1 MINTENLY
9 KTVTSGMKKH
19 VGCPVIRTNQN
30 KAPPDYPY
38 IAYTITTPAT
48 ENKGTYGEYE
58 DGKARKP
65 VKQIWSLTAHSDDDL
80 EALNLAT
87 KARAWLDFVA
97 TVYLNDNGVIVESV
111 GNVGGRSNLLTAEYQ
126 HSYGFD
132 CTFSIFDEVEMQ
144 TNEVIESVSFD
155 GVYVEE
161 KDYEEIAKELERDLD
176 ESEATIDNYE
186 RAIENLENRLNGGD
200 GE

>member
-9 KTVTSGMKKH
+9 KTVASGMKKH

-30 KAPPDYPY
+30 QAPPDYPY

-65 VKQIWSLTAHSDDDL
+65 VKQIWSLTAHSDNSLD
-80 EALNLAT
+80 AVNLAI
-87 KARAWLDFVA
+87 KARSWLDYA
-97 TVYLNDNGVIVESV
+97 GTIYLNDNGVIVESV
-111 GNVGGRSNLLTAEYQ
+111 GNVANRGNLLTAEYQ

-132 CTFSIFDEVEMQ
+132 CTFSTFDEVEMQ
-144 TNEVIESVSFD
+144 TDEFIESIAFD
-155 GVYVEE
+155 
-161 KDYEEIAKELERDLD
+161 
-176 ESEATIDNYE
+176 
-186 RAIENLENRLNGGD
+186 NLENR
-200 GE
+200 